1 MQAGKIF
8 RILSCLVIV
17 CGICLFAPGWMGAA
31 EVGGGTQVIEPRM
44 VHVRNDGAREWSS
57 FAERP
62 EAAALE
68 VRLRAEKN
76 SQEYSLR
83 LRQQDVKQAWRVL
96 LNGKSLGALVRD
108 ENDMVVY
115 FPIAA
120 MALADGENVLRIES
134 TARGAASADDIRV
147 GDIRIEPRSV
157 SEALGEVTLELSV
170 SDADSHMPL
179 PARFTIVDA
188 NGSLQS
194 TANISNDHL
203 AVRPGVV
210 YTSDGRA
217 RVGLPAGQYT
227 VYAGR
232 GFEYSLAKSDVTLI
246 SGMAAS
252 RMLTIRREVPTPG
265 YVACD
270 THVHT
275 LTYSGHG
282 DASIS
287 ERMITLA
294 GEGIELPIATDHNVH
309 IDYQQHAE
317 RLGVRPYFTPV
328 IGNEVTTTVGHFN
341 VFPIEAGSRVPDFKL
356 KEWRAIFEEI
366 FGTPGVKV
374 AILNHARDLHSGT
387 RPFGPQLFNAAVG
400 ERLDGWPMRFNAMEV
415 VNSAAIQ
422 TDPLRLIHDWMA
434 LLNRGHQVTPVGSSD
449 SHDVARHFVG
459 QGRTYIRCDDT
470 DAGNLNVDAAVRS
483 FIAGQVKVSY
493 GLITEM
499 VVAGKYQSGD
509 LATVSGIDVDVGVR
523 VLAPHWIEA
532 SRVKLYANGQLVR
545 EEAIGTS
552 SGTKEPGVKWHG
564 TWKFTP
570 PKHDVYLVAVA
581 LGPGVTGPY
590 WPTAKPYQPTSPDW
604 EPCVLGVS
612 GAIWLDGDGDGRRS
626 SARDYAERA
635 FAASGGELPKLI
647 AALGGYD
654 AATAAQAAHL
664 ARVAGVSLD
673 SEEAMKAIKGA
684 AKQVQAG
691 FQSYLDAWRENQR
704 ARVP

>member
-1 MQAGKIF
+1 
-8 RILSCLVIV
+8 
-17 CGICLFAPGWMGAA
+17 
-31 EVGGGTQVIEPRM
+31 
-44 VHVRNDGAREWSS
+44 
-57 FAERP
+57 
-62 EAAALE
+62 
-68 VRLRAEKN
+68 
-76 SQEYSLR
+76 
-83 LRQQDVKQAWRVL
+83 
-96 LNGKSLGALVRD
+96 
-108 ENDMVVY
+108 
-115 FPIAA
+115 
-120 MALADGENVLRIES
+120 
-134 TARGAASADDIRV
+134 
-147 GDIRIEPRSV
+147 
-157 SEALGEVTLELSV
+157 
-170 SDADSHMPL
+170 
-179 PARFTIVDA
+179 
-188 NGSLQS
+188 
-194 TANISNDHL
+194 
-203 AVRPGVV
+203 
-210 YTSDGRA
+210 
-217 RVGLPAGQYT
+217 
-227 VYAGR
+227 
-232 GFEYSLAKSDVTLI
+232 
-246 SGMAAS
+246 
-252 RMLTIRREVPTPG
+252 
-265 YVACD
+265 
-270 THVHT
+270 
-275 LTYSGHG
+275 
-282 DASIS
+282 
-287 ERMITLA
+287 
-294 GEGIELPIATDHNVH
+294 
-309 IDYQQHAE
+309 
-317 RLGVRPYFTPV
+317 
-328 IGNEVTTTVGHFN
+328 
-341 VFPIEAGSRVPDFKL
+341 
-356 KEWRAIFEEI
+356 
-366 FGTPGVKV
+366 
-374 AILNHARDLHSGT
+374 
-387 RPFGPQLFNAAVG
+387 
-400 ERLDGWPMRFNAMEV
+400 
-415 VNSAAIQ
+415 
-422 TDPLRLIHDWMA
+422 
-434 LLNRGHQVTPVGSSD
+434 VTPVGSSD

-647 AALGGYD
+647 PALGGYD

>member
-1 MQAGKIF
+1 MQAAKIF
-8 RILSCLVIV
+8 HVLSCLVIV
-17 CGICLFAPGWMGAA
+17 CGICVFAPGWMGAA
-31 EVGGGTQVIEPRM
+31 EADRGTQVIEPRM
-44 VHVRNDGAREWSS
+44 VHLRNDGPREWSS

-68 VRLRAEKN
+68 VRFRAEKN
-76 SQEYSLR
+76 SQEYALR

-96 LNGKSLGALVRD
+96 LNGKPLGALVRD

-115 FPIAA
+115 FAVAPGV
-120 MALADGENVLRIES
+120 LLDGENVLRIES

-147 GDIRIEPRSV
+147 GDARIEPRPV
-157 SEALGEVTLELSV
+157 SETLGEVTLELSV
-170 SDADSHMPL
+170 ADADTHMPL

-227 VYAGR
+227 IYAGR
-232 GFEYSLAKSDVTLI
+232 GFEYSLANAEVTLTA
-246 SGMAAS
+246 GVGAS
-252 RMLTIRREVPTPG
+252 RMLTIRREVPTQG

-287 ERMITLA
+287 ERMVTLA

-328 IGNEVTTTVGHFN
+328 IGNEVTTSVGHFN
-341 VFPIEAGSRVPDFKL
+341 VFPVQAGSRVPDFKL
-356 KEWRAIFEEI
+356 KEWRPIFEEI

-434 LLNRGHQVTPVGSSD
+434 LLNHGDQVTPVGSSD

-459 QGRTYIRCDDT
+459 QGRTYIRCDDR
-470 DAGNLNVDAAVRS
+470 DAGMLDVDAAVRS
-483 FIAGQVKVSY
+483 FVAGHVMVSY
-493 GLITEM
+493 GLIAEM
-499 VVAGKYQSGD
+499 VVAGRYQSGE
-509 LATVSGIDVDVGVR
+509 LAPASGQEVNIGLR

-532 SRVKLYANGQLVR
+532 RRVQLYANGRLLR
-545 EEAIGTS
+545 EEAIGDH
-552 SGTKEPGVKWHG
+552 GRAHEPGVKWQG
-564 TWKFTP
+564 TWSIAA
-570 PKHDVYLVAVA
+570 PKHDVHLVAMA
-581 LGPGVTGPY
+581 LGPGIAGPY

-604 EPCVLGVS
+604 EPSVLGVS

-626 SARDYAERA
+626 SAREYAERA
-635 FAASGGELPKLI
+635 VTSANGDLTKLI
-647 AALGGYD
+647 AALGSYD
-654 AATAAQAAHL
+654 VAVAAQAAHSIRL
-664 ARVAGVSLD
+664 SGISLE
-673 SEEAMKAIKGA
+673 SEETINAVSGA
-684 AKQVQAG
+684 VEPVKAG
-691 FQSYLDAWRENQR
+691 FRSYLDAWRENQR
-704 ARVP
+704 AQVP